1 MKEANARPARAAAEG
16 RAGSRGSKSR
26 EESFSRLLRLACRDD
41 RARALVASVLEGTIL
56 EPDRR
61 AAILR
66 DFLAAGAAGTSDPD

>member
-1 MKEANARPARAAAEG
+1 MKEANARPARAASEG
-16 RAGSRGSKSR
+16 RADSRTRSR

-41 RARALVASVLEGTIL
+41 RARALVASVLEGTTL